1 MTADK
6 EEMKPC
12 PFCLCEPETFGDHS
26 VGCTIDECGFP
37 SPLVDVDVWNNARC
51 WKELSKRDAIIK
63 AVKDALYSYHSH
75 QHRLC
80 ICALGKS
87 CSAASGTDFYLAN
100 QALSEIERL
109 KKEQP

>member
-1 MTADK
+1 MADK
-6 EEMKPC
+6 EKLKPC
-12 PFCLCEPETFGDHS
+12 PFCGENKVRKNGDNYQVWCINDDCPDRDFIS
-26 VGCTIDECGFP
+26 VDK
-37 SPLVDVDVWNNARC
+37 WQNAYC
-51 WKELSKRDAIIK
+51 WKELAKRDAIIK